1 MLNKILSVNPE
12 TRNSLNSRVAANYA
26 RLKPSLFLLPLILVV
41 ALVLFLYH
49 FDAISTGMYIQIQ
62 KDLFY
67 FLNSKLSQFPNL
79 IYNLTQL
86 GDALVFLS
94 LLSILILYAPKMWEA
109 LLSASLVSAILSG
122 VLKNFFAVPRPAA
135 AFDQHSFVI
144 IGKALTGHNS
154 LPSGHSI
161 TIFTALTVLMFAF
174 MPKKISHKILWSFFI
189 TVTGLMLVF
198 TRVGVGAHYPLDVI
212 TGSLVGCISG
222 LAGIFITKKYKI
234 WNWISNRKYH
244 PIFILLFLICCIS
257 IIHKITDE
265 NLIIYY
271 LALLGLLVSL
281 FKLTYKYVKK

>member
-62 KDLFY
+62 KDLF
-67 FLNSKLSQFPNL
+67 FLLNAKLSQFPNL

-198 TRVGVGAHYPLDVI
+198 TRVGVGAHYPLDVLSGSM
-212 TGSLVGCISG
+212 TGWISG

-234 WNWISNRKYH
+234 WSWISNTKFH
-244 PIFILLFLICCIS
+244 PIFIFLFLICCMALIQ
-257 IIHKITDE
+257 KIADE

-281 FKLTYKYVKK
+281 FKLTYEYAKK